1 VRIAVGI
8 CLLARFAAADPDP
21 AGPNPT
27 DKAEADRLF
36 EQARD
41 LLGKGDR
48 AEACKL
54 FDLSLRKDPRA
65 VGTMLNVAL
74 CREEGG
80 AIATAVKIYAE
91 ARDRAQDQNLTEHHD
106 AAERKL
112 ALLASRVPHVKIQL
126 PSNAPPTTRVIVDD
140 LVLSLDQL
148 ADLEIDPGQRSL
160 VVAAPDKLPYETK
173 LEIKEGEHRVVVV
186 PPLEGPKTVV
196 ISRPA
201 PPFDRRLYGRIGVA
215 AGAVLAGATLGTG
228 YYAYH
233 LYWSQFPQA
242 AHDGAATSVDPTK
255 HCFTYDGTRNC
266 DATGSNHLS
275 HAHTL
280 GNVATGL
287 GVASIVTLG
296 VGTYLWATAPK
307 LAIDIAPGHIA
318 FSTQF

>member
-1 VRIAVGI
+1 MRIGLGI
-8 CLLARFAAADPDP
+8 CLLARVALANP
-21 AGPNPT
+21 AGPNAT

-80 AIATAVKIYAE
+80 AIATAVRIYAE

-112 ALLASRVPHVKIQL
+112 ALLASRVPHVRIQL
-126 PSNAPPTTRVIVDD
+126 PAHAPPTTRVIIDD

-148 ADLEIDPGQRSL
+148 ADIEIDPGQRSL

-173 LEIKEGEHRVVVV
+173 LDIVEGEHSVVVV
-186 PPLEGPKTVV
+186 PPFEGPKTVV
-196 ISRPA
+196 VA
-201 PPFDRRLYGRIGVA
+201 APFDRRLYGKLGVA
-215 AGAVLAGATLGTG
+215 AGAVLAGVALGTG
-228 YYAYH
+228 FYAYH

-242 AHDGAATSVDPTK
+242 AHDGAPNAADAS
-255 HCFTYDGTRNC
+255 HNCFTYNGARNC
-266 DATGSNHLS
+266 NDTGSTHLS

-280 GNVATGL
+280 GNVATGV
-287 GVASIVTLG
+287 GIASIVALG
-296 VGTYLWATAPK
+296 IGTYLWATAPR
-307 LAIDIAPGHIA
+307 LALDVSPDHAGIA
-318 FSTQF
+318 FATRF